1 MLKEE
6 KKEKLIALRT
16 KMSQADLPLKEGAT
30 QLVFGQGN
38 PDARVMFIGEGPGYW
53 EDQKGI
59 PFVGNAGALLNKAL
73 EMINLNRKS
82 VFITN
87 VVHYRPPQ
95 NRDPH
100 PEELEA
106 FGEYLDQI
114 IDIIAPDAIVTLGR
128 FSMAKFIPD
137 VFISSVHG
145 KRRVIRWKDRDITV
159 LPMYHP
165 AAALRNGAIKTAF
178 LEDFQKISQILG
190 KEEVKTEVEPEQED
204 KGQIDFTKTLV

>member
-1 MLKEE
+1 MTKEE
-6 KKEKLIALRT
+6 KKEKLISLRE
-16 KMSQADLPLKEGAT
+16 KMAKADLPLKNGAT
-30 QLVFGQGN
+30 KLVFGQGN

-73 EMINLNRKS
+73 EMINMNRKS

-95 NRDPH
+95 NRDPI

-106 FGEYLDQI
+106 FGVYLDQI
-114 IDIIAPDAIVTLGR
+114 IDIVAPDVIVTLGR
-128 FSMAKFIPD
+128 FSMAKFIPG
-137 VFISSVHG
+137 VFISGVHG
-145 KRRVIRWKDRDITV
+145 KRQTVKWKNREITV

-165 AAALRNGAIKTAF
+165 AAALRNGSIKQAF
-178 LEDFQKISQILG
+178 WEDFKKIPEVLDT
-190 KEEVKTEVEPEQED
+190 KERPLVTKNENNQL
-204 KGQIDFTKTLV
+204 DFTKTLV